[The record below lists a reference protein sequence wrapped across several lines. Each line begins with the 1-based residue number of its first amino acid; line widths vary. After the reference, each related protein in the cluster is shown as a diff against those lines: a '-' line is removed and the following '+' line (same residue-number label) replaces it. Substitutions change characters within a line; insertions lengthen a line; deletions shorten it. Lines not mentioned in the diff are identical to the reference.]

1 MAHVPVPSF
10 SESADGMLYMARGDQ
25 PMRRWDGLLDDFVDA
40 GVPAPTSKPNV
51 ASTSGSGD
59 FVGEYYCYVRFL
71 DSRGLVSNL
80 SPISD
85 KLDMDSRSGTITN
98 VKWYKVPDY
107 WIMIYPYPNWPEGHI
122 VTSEG
127 HGLVEGER
135 IKISGVVG
143 DAGANGTWKIT
154 LLGMGDLDPADH
166 FKILDSRST
175 GDYRA
180 GGMWNAGSGAILYS
194 NIEVP
199 TDSRVTKRQILRNK
213 DGNVNTF
220 YIDIEDETLE
230 GTTFTSEKD
239 DDELGAAVPLRAE
252 DGTDL
257 NIARHGEPP
266 DFKSVVVHHYSRM
279 FAGVDLD
286 YSEGAVSVT
295 KDSTTVT
302 GIGTIW
308 TASMAGR
315 NFYPLGANNTKAYS
329 ISTVDTGAQ
338 TLTLS
343 EDYDGDTEP
352 YIEYSIRTEIAERST
367 IHYSEP
373 DLSESWDRN
382 KKMFLTEDPLAGR
395 MTGLMSLNA
404 SLYILY
410 QYRMYR
416 LSYVATPAADGK
428 IFLNAWR
435 GCVNHRCW
443 VSAEGFSYLLDE
455 KGVYRYDGNSIEDLS
470 DMIQPMFTGQH
481 KWAINWLDTR
491 YFHASHSPQHHT
503 IRWFVCLQGFKYP
516 YHALC
521 YHYKHGRWWIE
532 EYNSPISSSY
542 TGEMDGKRQPFWGST
557 GRRVLAAGA
566 APLDGVAAS
575 VGGLNGTFDSST
587 RLKAS
592 DNTKIFQSNVIGCP
606 VVVTSGRGK
615 GQVRKIVGVSQS
627 YHLVVDRPW
636 VIRPDNTSKY
646 QIGGFLWK
654 YKTGHM
660 RWIMAPGTKSVRGVE
675 LVFEPNTEESQ
686 LTLRKYQDFSSS
698 AEINDFDRTSEEGD
712 GAATTSGS
720 ADVDI
725 DMTEPTG
732 FVDQN
737 FDSYQTI
744 RSKSNKFVRI
754 ELEGCPNTETHKLYE
769 ITIHGVGDQK

>member
-1 MAHVPVPSF
+1 MAHVPIPSF

-25 PMRRWDGLLDDFVDA
+25 PMKRWDGLLSDFVDA
-40 GVPAPTSKPNV
+40 GVPAPTTKPV
-51 ASTSGSGD
+51 LSAGLEAGGI
-59 FVGEYYCYVRFL
+59 VGEYYGYVRFL

-80 SPISD
+80 SPLSD
-85 KLDMDSRSGTITN
+85 KFTSFLTSGDITDAKGPFIES
-98 VKWYKVPDY
+98 V
-107 WIMIYPYPNWPEGHI
+107 
-122 VTSEG
+122 G
-127 HGLVEGER
+127 HGLEDGDTV
-135 IKISGVVG
+135 KITGVAG
-143 DAGANGTWKIT
+143 QTGANGTWRVGTIT
-154 LLGMGDLDPADH
+154 EQYLGDFPPADWFRITTVKDH
-166 FKILDSRST
+166 PSGTFGTVVDARHT
-175 GDYRA
+175 GKYTS
-180 GGMWNAGSGAILYS
+180 GGTWTTGGGSIVYTD
-194 NIEVP
+194 IEVP

-220 YIDIEDETLE
+220 YIDVEDETLV
-230 GTTFTSEKD
+230 GTTFTTTKKD
-239 DDELGAAVPLRAE
+239 DDLGEAVPLRAE

-279 FAGVDLD
+279 FAAVDLD
-286 YSEGAVSVT
+286 YSEGAVAVT

-302 GIGTIW
+302 GIGTTW
-308 TASMAGR
+308 TTTMEGR
-315 NFYPLGANNTKAYS
+315 NFYPLGANNTKAYT
-329 ISTVDTGAQ
+329 ISTVDDGAQ

-343 EDYDGDTEP
+343 EDYGGDTEP
-352 YIEYSIRTEIAERST
+352 YIKYSIRTEIAERST

-443 VSAEGFSYLLDE
+443 VSAEGYSYLMDE
-455 KGVYRYDGNSIEDLS
+455 KGVYRYDGNNIEDLS

-481 KWAINWLDTR
+481 KWSINWLDTR

-503 IRWFVCLQGFKYP
+503 IRWFVCLQGFRYP
-516 YHALC
+516 HHALC
-521 YHYKHGRWWIE
+521 YHYRHGRWWIE
-532 EYNSPISSSY
+532 EYNSPVSSSY
-542 TGEMDGKRQPFWGST
+542 TGELDGKRQPFWGST
-557 GRRVLAAGA
+557 DRNILAAGA
-566 APLDGVAAS
+566 APLDGVDAS
-575 VGGLNGTFDSST
+575 IGNLNGTFDSST
-587 RLKAS
+587 RVKVS
-592 DNTKIFQSNVIGCP
+592 DNTSIFPSNVIGCP
-606 VVVTSGRGK
+606 VVITSGRGK
-615 GQVRKIVGVSQS
+615 GQVRKITGVYRS
-627 YHLVVDRPW
+627 YELIVDRPW
-636 VIRPDNTSKY
+636 VIKPDNTSKY

-660 RWIMAPGTKSVRGVE
+660 RWIMAPGIKSVRGVE
-675 LVFEPNTEESQ
+675 LVFEPLTEDSQ

-712 GAATTSGS
+712 GAATTSGTS
-720 ADVDI
+720 DVDI
-725 DMTEPTG
+725 DLTEATG
-732 FVDQN
+732 FVDQS
-737 FDSYQTI
+737 FDSYQAI

-769 ITIHGVGDQK
+769 ITIHGVSESK

>member
-25 PMRRWDGLLDDFVDA
+25 PMKRWDGLLDDFVDA
-40 GVPAPTSKPNV
+40 GVPAPTSKPALAV
-51 ASTSGSGD
+51 EISAGTGGL
-59 FVGEYYCYVRFL
+59 VGEFYCYVRFL

-80 SPISD
+80 SPISE
-85 KLDMDSRSGTITN
+85 KLDVSPQSGTITLTT
-98 VKWYKVPDY
+98 
-107 WIMIYPYPNWPEGHI
+107 WIRGKGQII
-122 VTSEG
+122 TSAG
-127 HGLVEGER
+127 HGLSEGQVV
-135 IKISGVVG
+135 KISGVVG
-143 DAGANGTWKIT
+143 DAGANGTWTVTFGNI
-154 LLGMGDLDPADH
+154 GSLDPADN
-166 FKILDSRST
+166 FRIIDSRST
-175 GDYRA
+175 GDYQQ
-180 GGMWNAGSGAILYS
+180 GGIWKSGGGSIEYS

-220 YIDIEDETLE
+220 YIDIEDETLS
-230 GTTFTSEKD
+230 GTEFSSTKSD
-239 DDELGAAVPLRAE
+239 DDLGEAVPLRAE

-257 NIARHGEPP
+257 NIARHSEPP

-286 YSEGAVSVT
+286 YSEGAVAVNASDKRT
-295 KDSTTVT
+295 MI
-302 GIGTIW
+302 GIGTTW

-315 NFYPLGANNTKAYS
+315 NFYPLGANNTKAYT

-338 TLTLS
+338 RLTLS
-343 EDYDGDTEP
+343 EDYAGDPEP

-566 APLDGVAAS
+566 APLDGVDAS
-575 VGGLNGTFDSST
+575 VGGLNGTFDSAT

-592 DNTKIFQSNVIGCP
+592 DNTRIFQSSVIGCP

-686 LTLRKYQDFSSS
+686 LTLRKYQDFSDS

-712 GAATTSGS
+712 GAATTSGL

-725 DMTEPTG
+725 DMTESTG
-732 FVDQN
+732 FVDQS